1 MTFISPDL
9 SPVPQALRAPDLALA
24 VMPFALCAIP
34 GIGPATL
41 KAALQSAG
49 KTMQIFDFNL
59 EYLAAIGPDLPA
71 AWQQHDEIAYL
82 WDFLPG
88 EWLFSPRQSAE
99 ADAVYLH
106 DLLRQSVVPRSAVEA
121 LARLR
126 PGAAAFA
133 DYAARRVAASGA
145 PVVGFTTSFMQTQ
158 PSLAT
163 AQALKRL
170 APGVKVLFGGANC
183 FGEMGQALLEA
194 YPQIDAIATGEAD
207 RTLAAM
213 VEALASG
220 NEERI
225 ERVPGYV
232 TRGPQGIRKRADIA
246 APMRM
251 DDLPIPD
258 FSDYFRTK
266 AELEALRGPL
276 PDLPMFLPIE
286 TARGCWWGAKSHC
299 TFCGLNADRMEFRS
313 KSAGRALAEFEQQA
327 DRWGLSRFFVVDNI
341 LDHAYF
347 ASLLPRLAA
356 SDRDYFIH
364 YEIKANLR
372 RHHIEAMQQAGILK
386 VQPGIES
393 LSSGILA
400 LMQKGISA
408 LQNVQTLK
416 WLTEGGFD
424 VSWFI
429 LTGFPGETLAQYEEM
444 QALLRRITHLIP
456 PGNLAPVY
464 IERFSPYQ
472 TRPEDFGIRLTG
484 HSRWYDHAFPELPD
498 ALRTRIAYRFDYE
511 DPARDRRIDS
521 FLQAEVGPLVQQWKT
536 GYRAHGPT
544 LHLLHAT
551 GGTVLALGPLDRP
564 ERLVLLPESYA
575 EMLRAADEIIARD
588 RLFAGSVPPT
598 DWAAMG
604 QRHLPDDLLGA
615 YVGRFAERVQDD
627 RHCCTGEGAEAILT
641 RLTEAGL
648 LLAEGDRV
656 LALPLDARAD
666 RIAALC
672 GMPAMPRRPLPAEE
686 HAR

>member
-1 MTFISPDL
+1 
-9 SPVPQALRAPDLALA
+9 
-24 VMPFALCAIP
+24 
-34 GIGPATL
+34 
-41 KAALQSAG
+41 
-49 KTMQIFDFNL
+49 MQVFDFNL

-71 AWQQHDEIAYL
+71 AWQLHDEIAYL

-99 ADAVYLH
+99 AEAAYLQ
-106 DLLRQSVVPRSAVEA
+106 DLIRQTVVPRSIVEA

-126 PGAAAFA
+126 PEAAAFA
-133 DYAARRVAASGA
+133 DYAARRLAASGA

-163 AQALKRL
+163 AAALKRI
-170 APGVKVLFGGANC
+170 APEVKILFGGANC

-194 YPQIDAIATGEAD
+194 YPQIDAVATGEAD
-207 RTLAAM
+207 LTLAVM
-213 VEALASG
+213 VEALA
-220 NEERI
+220 NDDQERI
-225 ERVPGYV
+225 GRVPGYV
-232 TRGPQGIRKRADIA
+232 TRGPLGVRKRADVA
-246 APMRM
+246 VPVRM

-266 AELEALRGPL
+266 AELEALCGPL
-276 PDLPMFLPIE
+276 AGLPMFLPIE

-313 KSAGRALAEFEQQA
+313 KSADRAMAEFEQQA
-327 DRWGLSRFFVVDNI
+327 GRWGLSRFFVVDNI
-341 LDHAYF
+341 LDHSYF
-347 ASLLPRLAA
+347 RSLLPRLAA
-356 SDRDYFIH
+356 SDTDYFIH

-372 RHHIEAMQQAGILK
+372 RHHVEALKEAGVLK

-400 LMQKGISA
+400 LMKKGISA

-416 WLTEGGFD
+416 WLTESGFD

-429 LTGFPGETLAQYEEM
+429 LTGFPGETLAQYQEM
-444 QALLRRITHLIP
+444 QALLRRITHLIA

-472 TRPEDFGIRLTG
+472 TRPDDFGIRLTS
-484 HSRWYDHAFPELPD
+484 HSRWYDYAFPELPVE
-498 ALRTRIAYRFDYE
+498 LRTRIAYRFEYE
-511 DPARDRRIDS
+511 EPARDRSIDS
-521 FLQAEVGPLVQQWKT
+521 FLRTEVGPLVQQWKQ
-536 GYRAHGPT
+536 GYQAHGPT

-564 ERLVLLPESYA
+564 ERLVLLPEGYA
-575 EMLRAADEIIARD
+575 AMLRAADEIIARD
-588 RLFAGSVPPT
+588 RLLAGALPPT

-604 QRHLPDDLLGA
+604 QRHLPDDLLSA
-615 YVGRFAERVQDD
+615 YVGRFADRVQDNRNHSRD
-627 RHCCTGEGAEAILT
+627 EGAEAIFA

-648 LLAEGDRV
+648 LLVEGDRV
-656 LALPLDARAD
+656 LALPVDAHAD
-666 RIAALC
+666 RIKALC
-672 GMPAMPRRPLPAEE
+672 GVPVMPRRPAPAEE